1 MWWRK
6 RKPEAAASPNQ
17 FSAAKANAWSKVAA
31 HYAEMRQRQGL
42 LWNRANHVD
51 LQNFFLDRHE
61 ELRREFPREYGGL
74 ERSLVEEDF
83 AKCKAGSPPLSQPVS
98 LDITGKNESEQ
109 RAACWDQLLIVY
121 CRIHARLKVELRTWN
136 EKEFQEFES
145 ALLDL
150 RKVPQEP
157 TAIATAS

>member
-1 MWWRK
+1 MWWKK

-51 LQNFFLDRHE
+51 LQKLDRHE
-61 ELRREFPREYGGL
+61 ELRREFPREYG
-74 ERSLVEEDF
+74 EF
-83 AKCKAGSPPLSQPVS
+83 KAGSPPLSQPVS
-98 LDITGKNESEQ
+98 LDITGKNEPEQ

-121 CRIHARLKVELRTWN
+121 CRIHARLKVE
-136 EKEFQEFES
+136 EFQEFAS

>member
-1 MWWRK
+1 
-6 RKPEAAASPNQ
+6 
-17 FSAAKANAWSKVAA
+17 
-31 HYAEMRQRQGL
+31 MRQRQGL

-51 LQNFFLDRHE
+51 LQKLDRHE
-61 ELRREFPREYGGL
+61 ELRREFPREYG
-74 ERSLVEEDF
+74 EF
-83 AKCKAGSPPLSQPVS
+83 KAGSPPLSQPVS
-98 LDITGKNESEQ
+98 LDITGKNEPEQ

-150 RKVPQEP
+150 RKVPREP
-157 TAIATAS
+157 TAIAAAS